1 MIRLLP
7 FLFLAMI
14 DKIKKGW
21 NKLNIKPVSVAAK
34 CRLQFGGAVIL
45 IIFLALLIPYYW
57 MGKLTENAAI
67 DAGKNL
73 MTLLKFYHF
82 QSFDIDQKSLV
93 NLDDNGMITDVNNS
107 PLRWIRCSN
116 DNIEPGNLNKE
127 QVSVINELIKEPEHS
142 ERSWFSYDKGLP
154 VSNYIS
160 VVRAEDSCLSCHRLD
175 GTASAF
181 NLDEPIGVMV
191 VKMPARQITRTKL
204 LNNIMVIVAGVLAG
218 TGALIA
224 FYVIAQRIILRPI
237 RQLRALVNNVS
248 EGNLNARSSIK
259 TQDEYQKLSDA
270 FNAMLDGLEH
280 SQEKLRQANAQLDTK
295 IAELSERNIELYKAN
310 KLKSEFL
317 ANMSHEFRTPLNAI
331 LGFAEILKEKSEI
344 EKNKRYAENITT
356 SGRNLLNMINDLL
369 DLAKAEAGKMT
380 VRFENVSV
388 PDLCRYMVSFFTPMA
403 DNKKIGI
410 DSEFADD
417 IPVIQ
422 TDPMKL
428 QQILFNFMSNAIKFT
443 KEGGEITLKVSMPDE
458 KHIRIEV
465 VDTGI
470 GISEKDSETIFEKF
484 RQLDSTL
491 TKKTPGSGLGLAIC
505 KELTTL
511 LSGKIGV
518 HSILDKGS
526 TFWVELP
533 IRIKQEQADNE

>member
-1 MIRLLP
+1 
-7 FLFLAMI
+7 MI

-21 NKLNIKPVSVAAK
+21 KKLNLKPVSVAAK

-82 QSFDIDQKSLV
+82 QSFDIDQKGLV
-93 NLDDNGMITDVNNS
+93 NLDDNGMISDVNNN
-107 PLRWIRCSN
+107 PLKWIRFSN
-116 DNIEPGNLNKE
+116 DNIDSGGLNQE
-127 QVSVINELIKEPEHS
+127 QVSVINKLLKEPDYQEQ
-142 ERSWFSYDKGLP
+142 SWFSYYKGLP

-160 VVRAEDSCLSCHRLD
+160 IVRAEDSCLSCHRLD

-270 FNAMLDGLEH
+270 FNAMLDGLEQ
-280 SQEKLRQANAQLDTK
+280 SQEKLRQANSQLDTK

-403 DNKKIGI
+403 DNKKIKI
-410 DSEFADD
+410 DADFADD

-443 KEGGEITLKVSMPDE
+443 NQDGKITLKVSMPDE
-458 KHIRIEV
+458 KNIRIEV
-465 VDTGI
+465 IDTGI

-484 RQLDSTL
+484 RQLESTL

-505 KELTTL
+505 KELISL

-518 HSILDKGS
+518 QSVLNEGS
-526 TFWVELP
+526 TFWIELP
-533 IRIKQEQADNE
+533 IRIKQDQD